1 MRKNNFGLEYL
12 FWSLTT
18 WWWWSKIY
26 TAGDLMSH
34 QNSQIFTTS
43 RGLLK
48 MSTGIIFANV
58 ETSRTTISSP
68 PPPSDMN
75 CQLSVI
81 CSFVVM
87 SIWKVAF
94 DSYKIKMYL
103 WFTEIL
109 TANILSCSLGW
120 INSIIA
126 QRVKT
131 TNTKQRSKVNDK
143 LKSADLSLHYWESY
157 FLLSQQKCIL

>member
-1 MRKNNFGLEYL
+1 
-12 FWSLTT
+12 
-18 WWWWSKIY
+18 
-26 TAGDLMSH
+26 MSH
-34 QNSQIFTTS
+34 QSQILTTS

-48 MSTGIIFANV
+48 MSTGITFANV
-58 ETSRTTISSP
+58 ETSRTAISSSHP
-68 PPPSDMN
+68 PPDMN

-94 DSYKIKMYL
+94 DTYKIRMYL

-120 INSIIA
+120 INEVIA
-126 QRVKT
+126 RMVKT
-131 TNTKQRSKVNDK
+131 TNTKPRSIVNDK

-157 FLLSQQKCIL
+157 FLLSQQNCIL